1 MSRVHAFWAAMML
14 AISAVALASSVA
26 DAQGIM
32 LARRVIGKVVQMSQ
46 TSKDGAQTFDT
57 AAVIVDVPVDKVFA
71 TIKRSLENAQKT
83 QGITITREDAATHVF
98 EFAKGDHTAE
108 IQVAK
113 LGDNLTHMM
122 VSSARP
128 AAKPSSGGLMGAI
141 EEKSAKKEAPPTT
154 VIVERILAVCA
165 AMNVVCSSA
174 GP

>member
-1 MSRVHAFWAAMML
+1 MSRAHVFSAALML
-14 AISAVALASSVA
+14 AISALMASNVA

-46 TSKDGAQTFDT
+46 TSKDGAATFDT
-57 AAVIVDVPVDKVFA
+57 AAVDKVFA
-71 TIKRSLENAQKT
+71 TVKRSLEHAQST
-83 QGITITREDAATHVF
+83 QGITITREDDAQHVI
-98 EFAKGDHTAE
+98 EFAKGDQTAA
-108 IQVAK
+108 IQIAK

-128 AAKPSSGGLMGAI
+128 TPKPSSGGVLGAI

-154 VIVERILAVCA
+154 VIVERILAVCT